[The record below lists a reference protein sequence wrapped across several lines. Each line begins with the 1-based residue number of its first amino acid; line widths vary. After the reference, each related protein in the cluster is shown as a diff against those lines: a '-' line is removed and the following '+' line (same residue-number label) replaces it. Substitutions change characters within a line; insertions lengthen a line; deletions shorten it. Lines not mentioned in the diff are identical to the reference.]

1 MPQSSIRL
9 EKSTKKKR
17 KNRDIFSERIVLVI
31 SLHLARRLKAAGL
44 IWQATT
50 NDFFAIPDRGM
61 DDRLFVLSDMQAQ
74 LDIFRGWPVVTFHGT
89 AEWALDYILTS
100 EVVWMPSE
108 EQLREAILSHLP
120 DQAGG
125 ELQLYFKDNRYTC
138 SIKWYGDLKTVEAA
152 SAADAYG
159 EALLLI
165 LNNQSST

>member
-1 MPQSSIRL
+1 M
-9 EKSTKKKR
+9 
-17 KNRDIFSERIVLVI
+17 I
-31 SLHLARRLKAAGL
+31 SLHLARQLKEAGL

-89 AEWALDYILTS
+89 AEWALDYILTT
-100 EVVWMPSE
+100 EVVWMPRE
-108 EQLREAILSHLP
+108 EQLQEAIISLLP
-120 DQAGG
+120 DQAGS
-125 ELQLYFKDNRYTC
+125 ELHLSFKDNCYKC
-138 SIKWYGDLKTVEAA
+138 SINWYGELKTVEAS

-165 LNNQSST
+165 LNQPST

>member
-1 MPQSSIRL
+1 
-9 EKSTKKKR
+9 
-17 KNRDIFSERIVLVI
+17 VI
-31 SLHLARRLKAAGL
+31 SLHLARQLKEAGL
-44 IWQATT
+44 IWQATI

-61 DDRLFVLSDMQAQ
+61 DERLFVLSDMQAQ

-100 EVVWMPSE
+100 EVVWMPRE
-108 EQLREAILSHLP
+108 EQLRGAILAQLA

-125 ELQLYFKDNRYTC
+125 EVHLYFKDNLYTC
-138 SIKWYGDLKTVEAA
+138 SIKWYGELKSVEAS

-165 LNNQSST
+165 LKLSST